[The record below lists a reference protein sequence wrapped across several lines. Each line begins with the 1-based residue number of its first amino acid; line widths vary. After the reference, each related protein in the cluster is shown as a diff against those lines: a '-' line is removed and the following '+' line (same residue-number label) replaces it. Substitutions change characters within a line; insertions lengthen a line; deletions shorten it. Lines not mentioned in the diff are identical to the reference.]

1 MLRTQAAIVCGLI
14 LTSCVSPSYEY
25 RRQDLDSRNDG
36 IHRTDGPGTSNIELV
51 R

>member
-25 RRQDLDSRNDG
+25 RRQDLDSR
-36 IHRTDGPGTSNIELV
+36 TDGPGTSNIELV
-51 R
+51 Q